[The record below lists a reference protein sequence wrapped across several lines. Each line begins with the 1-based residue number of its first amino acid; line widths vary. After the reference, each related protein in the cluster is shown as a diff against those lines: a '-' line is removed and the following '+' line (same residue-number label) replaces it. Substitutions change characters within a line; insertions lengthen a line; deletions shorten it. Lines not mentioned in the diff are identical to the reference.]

1 MTIDPETLRQ
11 IEMLRQIETLGQIET
26 LAQDDRPLLVLDV
39 DDVLLHFVGPLLRY
53 FERNGC
59 VLRLQ
64 TFRLF
69 GNVFD
74 IETGA
79 AVENEKVSA
88 LLDGFFGAQ
97 TEWQTP
103 VEDATRTVA
112 DIARKAEVVLLTAMP
127 HRHRDTRRTFL
138 DRIGLTY
145 PLLTTQMAKG
155 PAIRHLRGES
165 GRAVAF
171 VDDMPHNLASAR
183 EAVGEAH
190 LVHLIADNSLRPLLP
205 ELPPGTAVAMDWRE
219 AGDRIAGALLI

>member
-1 MTIDPETLRQ
+1 MTIDPETLR
-11 IEMLRQIETLGQIET
+11 QIET

-53 FERNGC
+53 FEHNGC
-59 VLRLQ
+59 TLRLE

-88 LLDGFFGAQ
+88 LLDGFFGTQ

-103 VEDATRTVA
+103 VDGATQAVA
-112 DIARKAEVVLLTAMP
+112 TIARKAEVVLLTAMP
-127 HRHRDTRRTFL
+127 HRHRETRRGFL
-138 DRIGLTY
+138 SLLGLPY

-155 PAIRHLRGES
+155 PAIRRLRGGS

-183 EAVGEAH
+183 EAVGDAH
-190 LVHLIADNSLRPLLP
+190 LFHLIADNSLRPLLP
-205 ELPPGTAVAMDWRE
+205 ELPRGTAVAMDWRE
-219 AGDRIAGALLI
+219 AGDAIAGALRI

>member
-1 MTIDPETLRQ
+1 MTTLDPETLRQ
-11 IEMLRQIETLGQIET
+11 IEALVPDARFARE
-26 LAQDDRPLLVLDV
+26 RPLLVLDV

-53 FERNGC
+53 FEGHGC
-59 VLRLQ
+59 TLRLQ

-79 AVENEKVSA
+79 AVENERVTS
-88 LLDGFFGAQ
+88 LLDGFFASQ
-97 TEWQTP
+97 TDWQTP
-103 VEDATRTVA
+103 VEGAAQAVA
-112 DIARKAEVVLLTAMP
+112 KIAGKAEVVLLTAMP
-127 HRHRDTRRTFL
+127 HRHRDTRRMFL

-183 EAVGEAH
+183 VSVADSH
-190 LVHLIADNSLRPLLP
+190 LFHLIADNSLRPLLP
-205 ELPPGTAVAMDWRE
+205 ELPQDTAIAMDWRE
-219 AGDRIAGALLI
+219 AGDGIAAALLL